1 MKRKLLITNGEMVT
15 VTEEARN
22 LGHGTQVRVI
32 YSDNSIGWE
41 HIEDLQ
47 D

>member
-1 MKRKLLITNGEMVT
+1 MKKLLITNGEMVE
-15 VTEEARN
+15 VTDNTRD
-22 LGHGTQVRVI
+22 LGHGEQVEVI
-32 YSDNSIGWE
+32 YQDGSIGWE